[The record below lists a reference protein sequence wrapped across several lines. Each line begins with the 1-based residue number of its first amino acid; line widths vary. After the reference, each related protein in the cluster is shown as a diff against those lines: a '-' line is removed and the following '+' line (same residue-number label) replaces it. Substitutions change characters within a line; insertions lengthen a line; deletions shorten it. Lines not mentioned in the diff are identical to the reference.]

1 MAIINCSDISSSVSL
16 LPNYSNLAELG
27 STGIAVDMAIENI
40 IIIVI
45 ITEECIIIII
55 IVMVAIETVIIVE
68 IINTIA
74 AVKWLAKKL
83 AAEPAMQ

>member
-45 ITEECIIIII
+45 ITEECIIII
-55 IVMVAIETVIIVE
+55 VMVAIETVIIVE